1 LYFKGEVV
9 ITNVFAVFQLM
20 VPLDAVGDISL
31 VLQIAILFLLIL
43 GLPFLRGVGSKKN
56 LMWHGYSTLA
66 ALVLHTILIFLVMVP
81 AFTGGFDELS
91 GLSLAYSATV
101 WSHIIL
107 GSAAEILGL
116 IVVVSWLS
124 KGPSKM
130 SCVRLKKWMSPIL
143 IIWVISI
150 VNGAIIHLIGI
161 L

>member
-1 LYFKGEVV
+1 MLQVL
-9 ITNVFAVFQLM
+9 ITTVFQSM
-20 VPLDAVGDISL
+20 EPLDVVGDISL
-31 VLQIAILFLLIL
+31 ALQIAILFLLIL
-43 GLPFLRGVGSKKN
+43 GLPFLRGAGRKKN
-56 LMWHGYSTLA
+56 LMWHGYSTVA

-81 AFTGGFDELS
+81 AFTGGLDELS
-91 GLSLAYSATV
+91 GLSLAYSVTV

-116 IVVVSWLS
+116 ILVVSWLS

-130 SCVRLKKWMSPIL
+130 SCSRLKKWMAPIF
-143 IIWVISI
+143 IIWTISI